1 MNQAIDFIVN
11 DVAFKV
17 NQEMALNSTDDLDLF
32 MDKSHFKLKIL
43 SFIIFKTA
51 NPAETCTCDYKPDDE
66 TLNYFISLSNEE
78 RSGIEQRILNKIK
91 GIEVSSAPDLSTMG
105 VEIISE
111 FNPAKVIK

>member
-1 MNQAIDFIVN
+1 MDISLKQKQVIDFIVN

-51 NPAETCTCDYKPDDE
+51 NPAETCICDYRPDDE
-66 TLNYFISLSNEE
+66 TLNYFINLSNED
-78 RSGIEQRILNKIK
+78 RSAIEQRVLDKIREILNNKIK
-91 GIEVSSAPDLSTMG
+91 ILRRDN
-105 VEIISE
+105 EI
-111 FNPAKVIK
+111 